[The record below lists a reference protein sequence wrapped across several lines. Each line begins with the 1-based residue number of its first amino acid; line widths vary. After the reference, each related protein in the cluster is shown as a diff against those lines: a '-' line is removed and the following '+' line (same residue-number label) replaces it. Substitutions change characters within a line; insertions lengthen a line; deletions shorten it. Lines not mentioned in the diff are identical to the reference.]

1 MSIQD
6 MLEEA
11 IEQYGVD
18 DIRTLKLSEE
28 RDKEIVQ
35 EQKKLYESYKEVM

>member
-6 MLEEA
+6 TLEEA
-11 IEQYGVD
+11 IVQYGVG

-35 EQKKLYESYKEVM
+35 EQMKLYESYKGVM